1 MSGFHA
7 IFKKNQQEIHSVS
20 SHPHLE
26 STFYPHHKN
35 KSNIIV
41 PTYAGSVSYSAID
54 RHVVLHVNLHD
65 NTYHIHQDAVYPLN
79 LVNDVHSPI
88 IITKQNHDIIRY
100 FHSLIIIFQYFT
112 IKCPQLWSLTSRF
125 TCYICYY
132 FTLSFYDILQ

>member
-1 MSGFHA
+1 MPYSR
-7 IFKKNQQEIHSVS
+7 KNQQEIHSVS

-79 LVNDVHSPI
+79 LVNDVHSPNYHH
-88 IITKQNHDIIRY
+88 KAK
-100 FHSLIIIFQYFT
+100 S
-112 IKCPQLWSLTSRF
+112 
-125 TCYICYY
+125 
-132 FTLSFYDILQ
+132 